1 MNQDDELKEELA
13 ISLKLGNQRCNGAVV
28 EALQAIAD
36 GQWEQA
42 KGAIEAAIASLESYS
57 DPSPSSDELKA
68 ALNLAMKA
76 VENQDEEA
84 GREALE
90 AASGLMQS
98 VSARNAV
105 KRLSLAGE
113 INPVGA
119 EYEITLIDP
128 GDGNGLTWPAPVL
141 ARDCQKFNNL
151 TSFTNHERL
160 DVMMARPGGRTIDD
174 ICGVVYGVK
183 WNGGAVTGKWRATA
197 PKGPWVA
204 AMIDQIIRDR
214 DGGLP
219 VPDVGVSLD
228 LAVYYD
234 QNSRVTEITEAYSA
248 DIVFN
253 AARGPRFGEAFARV
267 ANAVRDKEN
276 QPGNSPPEPQAIQPG
291 KVEAMNQT
299 AAATTPPEV
308 KVNETEA
315 RAALA
320 NQEAEHAM
328 AARETA
334 EKEAL
339 VKQQEEESRQ
349 AKEAYDATQT
359 WLGAVKQASL
369 QAILSS
375 SGLPQPSMERLSGGA
390 YDTPEDLQKAIE
402 TERQYL
408 AKLTESRVVDIGGMA
423 PRSAQI
429 SAGRTS
435 LEQLETAV
443 EALLAGIRPADGV
456 APLSGIREM
465 YHILSG
471 DYEMTGLFRS
481 ERVYLANVNSSTMA
495 GIVAD
500 ALNKVLIKEFAEYP
514 RWWEP
519 IVDIQDFTTLQTV
532 RWMSLGGIGELP
544 TVAEGSAYTELTWD
558 DQTESS
564 IFVKKGGYLGITLE
578 AIDKDETNK
587 FRAAPKALGQ
597 AAWLTLSKSVASIF
611 SDNSG
616 VGPTMS
622 DNLALFHSTHGNLGS
637 SPLSFTSWEATR
649 IAMRKQTE
657 LNSGERLGAL
667 TAPRYLLTPSDMETT
682 ALQILMSAREPGHG
696 NNDENPWTSGSD
708 RDARLAFARERVI
721 VIDFWNDTNNWASV
735 ADPRLYP
742 TIGIAFR
749 YGRQPEIFSVASP
762 TAGLMFTNDVMP
774 VKVRFFFAVG
784 PMDWRGLYK
793 HNVS

>member
-1 MNQDDELKEELA
+1 MNQDDEIKEELA

-36 GQWEQA
+36 GRWEQA
-42 KGAIEAAIASLESYS
+42 KGAVEAAIASLESYG
-57 DPSPSSDELKA
+57 DPSPSSDKLKA
-68 ALNLAMKA
+68 ALNLTMKA

-84 GREALE
+84 GWEALE
-90 AASGLMQS
+90 AASGLVQS

-234 QNSRVTEITEAYSA
+234 QNSRVTEIAEAYSA

-253 AARGPRFGEAFARV
+253 AAPGPRFGEAFARV

-276 QPGNSPPEPQAIQPG
+276 QPGNPPPETQAIQPG

-299 AAATTPPEV
+299 AAATTPREV

-339 VKQQEEESRQ
+339 EKQQEEEGRQ

-375 SGLPQPSMERLSGGA
+375 SGLPQPLYG
-390 YDTPEDLQKAIE
+390 
-402 TERQYL
+402 
-408 AKLTESRVVDIGGMA
+408 
-423 PRSAQI
+423 
-429 SAGRTS
+429 
-435 LEQLETAV
+435 
-443 EALLAGIRPADGV
+443 
-456 APLSGIREM
+456 APLGRSLRYSRGSPKGHRNRAAVPGKA
-465 YHILSG
+465 YRVPRCRHRWDGPAVCPDFRRQDLSRA
-471 DYEMTGLFRS
+471 TGNGGRGPP
-481 ERVYLANVNSSTMA
+481 RRNPSS
-495 GIVAD
+495 
-500 ALNKVLIKEFAEYP
+500 
-514 RWWEP
+514 RW
-519 IVDIQDFTTLQTV
+519 
-532 RWMSLGGIGELP
+532 RR
-544 TVAEGSAYTELTWD
+544 
-558 DQTESS
+558 SS
-564 IFVKKGGYLGITLE
+564 I
-578 AIDKDETNK
+578 
-587 FRAAPKALGQ
+587 R
-597 AAWLTLSKSVASIF
+597 
-611 SDNSG
+611 
-616 VGPTMS
+616 
-622 DNLALFHSTHGNLGS
+622 H
-637 SPLSFTSWEATR
+637 
-649 IAMRKQTE
+649 
-657 LNSGERLGAL
+657 
-667 TAPRYLLTPSDMETT
+667 
-682 ALQILMSAREPGHG
+682 PG
-696 NNDENPWTSGSD
+696 
-708 RDARLAFARERVI
+708 
-721 VIDFWNDTNNWASV
+721 
-735 ADPRLYP
+735 
-742 TIGIAFR
+742 
-749 YGRQPEIFSVASP
+749 
-762 TAGLMFTNDVMP
+762 DVP
-774 VKVRFFFAVG
+774 HPF
-784 PMDWRGLYK
+784 RGL
-793 HNVS
+793 